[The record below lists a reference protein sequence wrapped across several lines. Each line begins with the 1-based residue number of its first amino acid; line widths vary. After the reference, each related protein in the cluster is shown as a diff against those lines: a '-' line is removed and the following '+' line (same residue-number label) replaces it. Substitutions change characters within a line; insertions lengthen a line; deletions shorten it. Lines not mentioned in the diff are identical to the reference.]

1 MAVMLAFLFVFKVFE
16 RMKNAKKYADLRI
29 LFLRDLLNN
38 GVKSINGW
46 FGSVLRVDVYTKG
59 TAKTATPSSMPLDLR
74 LSS

>member
-1 MAVMLAFLFVFKVFE
+1 MW
-16 RMKNAKKYADLRI
+16 
-29 LFLRDLLNN
+29 DLLYD

-59 TAKTATPSSMPLDLR
+59 TAETATPSLMLLDLR